1 MRTEPSNGGRSRKS
15 TTLWAV
21 YLSALALYAWAY
33 CYFGAIFIL
42 EVNTDRTTR
51 PQADFIDAVYR
62 STSLD
67 GGNERA
73 SILGDFTR
81 AFPRYTDGIVDPLF
95 PWLMRGWAGAPPDA
109 VFEAGKWL
117 NFLLAGGLLA
127 AFAVAAARAFSFSG
141 AAAIVLMG
149 GFGVILE
156 RSGYFSSDA
165 LYFLLVVLTWLCALS
180 LIRQNPLWLYG
191 VFGVLLGLSYLAKPL
206 VWPIVAGF
214 VLVSLLRSLWSG
226 LRPRRARDRE
236 EEPELWS
243 ASNQIVGLA
252 MTAAAFLLVT
262 GPRLSYAS
270 ATFGDPFHTY
280 LKYFVWF
287 DSPSEAAA
295 FQQTHPGRAE
305 LSAIPPDE
313 RPGLRRYLR
322 EKGAGALMER
332 GFSGAL
338 AQVKSSVLGRGGW
351 ILVYGFVVF
360 AAVAT
365 VHRIAATHQDDEVWR
380 VRGTSARWMLLFLG
394 MVGGITLFYTG
405 VGHPVIPHNVM
416 TTSLFLPI
424 LVTFIWISER
434 YRRQLQRTRY
444 ALLVNRLHGA
454 LMAGAILWITVRIV
468 LSVRTP
474 VA

>member
-1 MRTEPSNGGRSRKS
+1 MRTDPSSGGRSRKS
-15 TTLWAV
+15 FGRWAV
-21 YLSALALYAWAY
+21 YLSGLSLYAWAY
-33 CYFGAIFIL
+33 CYFGAIFIF

-51 PQADFIDAVYR
+51 PQADFVDAVYR
-62 STSLD
+62 SASLD
-67 GGNERA
+67 GGDGRA

-81 AFPRYTDGIVDPLF
+81 AFPRYTDGIVDPLL
-95 PWLMRGWAGAPPDA
+95 PWLMRGWADSPPDA

-127 AFAVAAARAFSFSG
+127 AFAVAAARAFSFPG

-180 LIRQNPLWLYG
+180 LIRQNLLWLYG

-214 VLVSLLRSLWSG
+214 VAVSLVRSLWSG
-226 LRPRRARDRE
+226 MRSRRGKED
-236 EEPELWS
+236 PGLWS

-252 MTAAAFLLVT
+252 MTVAAFLLVT
-262 GPRLSYAS
+262 GPRLSYAA
-270 ATFGDPFHTY
+270 ATYGDPFHSY
-280 LKYFVWF
+280 LKYSVWL
-287 DSPSEAAA
+287 DSPAEAAA
-295 FQQTHPGRAE
+295 FQRAHPGRAE
-305 LSAIPPDE
+305 LAAIPPGE
-313 RPGLRRYLR
+313 KPGLLRFLR
-322 EKGAGALMER
+322 EKGPGALVER
-332 GFSGAL
+332 SVSGAL

-360 AAVAT
+360 AAVAAI
-365 VHRIAATHQDDEVWR
+365 HRIAAVHQDDEVWR

-394 MVGGITLFYTG
+394 VVGAITLFYTG
-405 VGHPVIPHNVM
+405 VGHPVVPHNAM
-416 TTSLFLPI
+416 ATSLFLPI
-424 LVTFIWISER
+424 LVTFVWIAER

-444 ALLVNRLHGA
+444 AVLVNRVHAA
-454 LMAGAILWITVRIV
+454 LMGGAILWITVRIV
-468 LSVRTP
+468 LAVRTP

>member
-1 MRTEPSNGGRSRKS
+1 MKPEPSSGGRSRKS
-15 TTLWAV
+15 LTLWAV

-33 CYFGAIFIL
+33 CYFGAIFIF
-42 EVNTDRTTR
+42 EVNTDRTAR

-62 STSLD
+62 SASLD
-67 GGNERA
+67 GGSERA

-95 PWLMRGWAGAPPDA
+95 PWLMRGWAGAPPDV

-127 AFAVAAARAFSFSG
+127 AFAVVAARAFSFSG
-141 AAAIVLMG
+141 AAAVILMG
-149 GFGVILE
+149 GFGIILE

-180 LIRQNPLWLYG
+180 LIRQNLLWLYG

-206 VWPIVAGF
+206 VWPIVVGF
-214 VLVSLLRSLWSG
+214 VIVSILRSLWSG
-226 LRPRRARDRE
+226 MRSRRDRE
-236 EEPELWS
+236 EPGLWS
-243 ASNQIVGLA
+243 SSNQIVGLA
-252 MTAAAFLLVT
+252 MTVAAFLLVT
-262 GPRLSYAS
+262 GPRLSYAA

-287 DSPSEAAA
+287 DTPSEAAA
-295 FQQTHPGRAE
+295 FQQAHPGRAE
-305 LSAIPPDE
+305 LLAIPPGE
-313 RPGLRRYLR
+313 TPGLFRYLR
-322 EKGAGALMER
+322 EKGAGALLER
-332 GFSGAL
+332 GFTGAL

-360 AAVAT
+360 AAVAAI
-365 VHRIAATHQDDEVWR
+365 HRIAAIHQEAEVWR

-394 MVGGITLFYTG
+394 IVGAITLFYTG
-405 VGHPVIPHNVM
+405 LGHPVIPHNVM

-424 LVTFIWISER
+424 LVTFVWISER

-444 ALLVNRLHGA
+444 AILVNRVHAA